1 MLTSRSTPSKN
12 KTDSDSPQ
20 LLQRI
25 AHKVDGEILTFQA
38 PVEVLSNGQ
47 KVVQLQP
54 ILDLFPD
61 TAALCRKDR
70 RPIPFLTNEDDVL

>member
-1 MLTSRSTPSKN
+1 ML
-12 KTDSDSPQ
+12 KTRKPLNEDNNEP

-38 PVEVLSNGQ
+38 PVHVLDNGN
-47 KVVQLQP
+47 KVVMLQP

-61 TAALCRKDR
+61 TAALCCRDKQL
-70 RPIPFLTNEDDVL
+70 IPFLTNEDNVL